1 MKLVADI
8 NSIMTNLTSLA
19 SSIEEYSSAVNEFNG
34 ASINCSLEEVSGLI
48 EDYKSSISE
57 DLNKLNISSEE
68 YKALVDDCCTEYQAN
83 EANVQEIDVSKID
96 DVIMNNKEVT
106 IDYQGDASSA
116 LTGLPSIEI
125 KPTMTPATAFMMAD
139 DRAEASE
146 YDVVNEAM
154 AWAIK
159 HADDDKYGYSM
170 NSTRWGEPNFDC
182 STLVIS
188 AYQAAGTGVKDAG
201 ASYCGNM
208 KDAFLST
215 GKFEWIPGE
224 PNVNDLKPGDIL
236 LNPNK
241 HTEMYV
247 GKGNN
252 VGAHDNR
259 DGRDGDSSGTE
270 VNVQG
275 YWSPG
280 WTGVLRYKGEKA

>member
-1 MKLVADI
+1 MKLVVDI
-8 NSIMTNLTSLA
+8 DSIMSNLKILA
-19 SSIEEYSSAVNEFNG
+19 SSVEEYYSAVKSFN
-34 ASINCSLEEVSGLI
+34 STNIDCSLEEVSGLL
-48 EDYKSSISE
+48 EDYKSNISN
-57 DLNKLNISSEE
+57 DLSKLNTSSEE
-68 YKALVDDCCTEYQAN
+68 YKELVDDCCIEYQTN
-83 EANVQEIDVSKID
+83 EENNQEIDISKID
-96 DVIMNNKEVT
+96 DVITNNREVT
-106 IDYQGDASSA
+106 VDYQGDAATA
-116 LTGLPSIEI
+116 LSGLPSVEI
-125 KPTMTPATAFMMAD
+125 KPTMTEATAFMMED
-139 DRAEASE
+139 ERAEASE

-154 AWAIK
+154 AWAIQ
-159 HADDDKYGYSM
+159 HADDDKYGYSL

-182 STLVIS
+182 STLIIS

-208 KDAFLST
+208 KEAFLST

-224 PNVNDLKPGDIL
+224 PNVNNLKPGDIL

-259 DGRDGDSSGTE
+259 DGKDGDSSGTE

-280 WTGVLRYKGEKA
+280 WTGVLRYKGDKV